1 MRYAFRET
9 PLQASIMLPA
19 VAHSQSS
26 GVIGVDEAWDVAFCM
41 WRAPVGFDVSIP
53 ALDHITISILDEG
66 PAFMRMDGKWRGRTG
81 GQEPDAFLLYPGGYD
96 RRWVAPGD
104 TTGRHYY
111 LKPGL
116 VAEAAREMGRADEPD
131 LREDRVF
138 AHDAELRMML
148 DQYVRRGIDPVSHP
162 SPVEMDLRALLIGM
176 RLVGF
181 HAAGSGSIAAPRSGA
196 LSPRRL
202 RMVVDAIETWIDEE
216 VSLDR
221 LATVAGLGKYHFV
234 TAFRHA
240 TGLTPHRFVTLRRIE
255 RAKAALGGSEPITN
269 IALACGFASHQHF
282 TTVFRRE
289 TGVTPS
295 QWRRQS
301 FSAQ

>member
-1 MRYAFRET
+1 MRYAFQET
-9 PLQASIMLPA
+9 PPQARIMLPA
-19 VAHSQSS
+19 VRQSQTS
-26 GVIGVDEAWDVAFCM
+26 GVIGVAEAWDLAFCL

-53 ALDHITISILDEG
+53 ALDHVTISILDEG
-66 PAFMRMDGKWRGRTG
+66 PPFMRMDGRWRGRTG
-81 GQEPDAFLLYPGGYD
+81 GKEADAFLLYPGGYD
-96 RRWVAPGD
+96 RRWIAPGD

-116 VAEAAREMGRADEPD
+116 VAAAARELGRSDEPA

-138 AHDAELRMML
+138 AHDADLRLML
-148 DQYVRRGIDPVSHP
+148 DQYVRRGVDPVSP
-162 SPVEMDLRALLIGM
+162 PQPIEMDLRAMLIGM

-181 HAAGSGSIAAPRSGA
+181 HSAGSGPAVPPRIGA

-202 RMVVDAIETWIDEE
+202 RMVTDAVEAWLDQE

-221 LATVAGLGKYHFV
+221 LAAVAGLGKYHFV
-234 TAFRHA
+234 TAFRQA

-255 RAKAALGGSEPITN
+255 RAKAALAGDEPITSV
-269 IALACGFASHQHF
+269 ALACGFSSHQHF

-289 TGVTPS
+289 TGATPS
-295 QWRRQS
+295 QWRRRIRGR
-301 FSAQ
+301 